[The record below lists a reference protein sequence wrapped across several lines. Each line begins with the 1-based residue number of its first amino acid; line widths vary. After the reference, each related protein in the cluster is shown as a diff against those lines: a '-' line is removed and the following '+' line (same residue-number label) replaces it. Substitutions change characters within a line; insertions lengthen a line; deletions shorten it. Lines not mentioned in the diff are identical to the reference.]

1 MSPGPEV
8 WKFPFRLASAVN
20 LSCDLEDVFKL
31 FGASV
36 LLSVKGSVGQI
47 CGIITPENFFCRFGL
62 RTLCDDIF
70 SNLMAFME

>member
-1 MSPGPEV
+1 MRTGPEI
-8 WKFPFRLASAVN
+8 WRHLFRLASAVN
-20 LSCDLEDVFKL
+20 LAYDLEDVFKL

-36 LLSVKGSVGQI
+36 LLSIKGSVGQI

>member
-1 MSPGPEV
+1 MRTGPEV

-20 LSCDLEDVFKL
+20 LSYDLADVFKP

-47 CGIITPENFFCRFGL
+47 CGIITPENLFCHFGL